1 MLLRV
6 ICVERRVAL
15 FTFLSSYTADPPA
28 SAYSPIQSKPP
39 NTRAMA
45 TPDAAAA
52 APSSVMSLP
61 LPPAQYISLFSDE
74 NVRKNRQPRPPPAI
88 PDAYSMFGNTYNNE
102 EMIRSLE
109 SQGFRRLIPQHF
121 DRRKELKKLN
131 HSLFAN
137 FLDLIDLLVNY
148 PDSPRR
154 AEKIDDLSL
163 LFVHIHHL
171 LNEFRPHQARE
182 TLRVVME
189 MQKRARVETRRRFQR
204 HLEMVRDLV
213 KGAFNAL
220 PDEHQQ
226 QLAEKQL
233 LASMTNGGG
242 AGVDNIKLE
251 PGTVAASAAM
261 TAADWRTDTC
271 DPLDRLMCELVDEE
285 MA

>member
-1 MLLRV
+1 
-6 ICVERRVAL
+6 
-15 FTFLSSYTADPPA
+15 
-28 SAYSPIQSKPP
+28 
-39 NTRAMA
+39 MA
-45 TPDAAAA
+45 NPDAAAA
-52 APSSVMSLP
+52 AAAAASVMSLP

-226 QLAEKQL
+226 QQLIEKQL
-233 LASMTNGGG
+233 VQQQMHRDASSSANGLA
-242 AGVDNIKLE
+242 VDIKLE
-251 PGTVAASAAM
+251 PGTAATASK
-261 TAADWRTDTC
+261 AADWRTDTC

-285 MA
+285 MV

>member
-1 MLLRV
+1 MANNP
-6 ICVERRVAL
+6 EAGAGAAVA
-15 FTFLSSYTADPPA
+15 A
-28 SAYSPIQSKPP
+28 
-39 NTRAMA
+39 
-45 TPDAAAA
+45 
-52 APSSVMSLP
+52 SVMSLP

-74 NVRKNRQPRPPPAI
+74 NVRKNRTPRQPPAI
-88 PDAYSMFGNTYNNE
+88 PDGYSMFGNTYNNE

-154 AEKIDDLSL
+154 AEKIEDLSL

-213 KGAFNAL
+213 KCAFNAL
-220 PDEHQQ
+220 PDEQQ
-226 QLAEKQL
+226 MAEKQL
-233 LASMTNGGG
+233 QQQRIGTDC
-242 AGVDNIKLE
+242 GVIDAKLQ
-251 PGTVAASAAM
+251 PGVGNDRRS
-261 TAADWRTDTC
+261 DTC
-271 DPLDRLMCELVDEE
+271 DPLDQLMCDLVDEDL
-285 MA
+285 MCTT